1 MEFTFRS
8 IWSYESICT
17 VEADSFEEAKKKL
30 DDPEI
35 EFEDKDYILKESY
48 CMDENEEEYAWNPY
62 DD

>member
-1 MEFTFRS
+1 MEFTFTS
-8 IWSYESICT
+8 FWSYESTCT

-35 EFEDKDYILKESY
+35 EFEDNNYMLQESY
-48 CMDENEEEYAWNPY
+48 CRDENEEEYDWNPY